1 MLVIRKE
8 QTDVFEEYAL
18 QNFEDEMVVHI
29 KDFSPTLCKVIGD
42 DQVRVAVGKAINRSG
57 NYEFTCRG
65 PIRLF
70 VEMTLLFGHAFDTD
84 SQYPWA
90 PEILHA
96 SSDQMVRADQLY
108 DRILVYQ
115 ERVLDPDPKDMRTAL
130 EGLSDWT
137 GKLEASSPTEF
148 VAAMLREKARISP
161 KKTAYVGEEGLTDL
175 ILEGCAEAGK
185 HWAATVHGQALL
197 GMLMFTFGHAFIDDP
212 LYPWAGKLLENKLL
226 SDPLGRTMA
235 LEKEACAFLERMT
248 AASQEGKQP

>member
-148 VAAMLREKARISP
+148 VAAMLREKARISLP
-161 KKTAYVGEEGLTDL
+161 SCEHRSEPRHNSESKREARRGRAEG
-175 ILEGCAEAGK
+175 
-185 HWAATVHGQALL
+185 
-197 GMLMFTFGHAFIDDP
+197 
-212 LYPWAGKLLENKLL
+212 
-226 SDPLGRTMA
+226 
-235 LEKEACAFLERMT
+235 
-248 AASQEGKQP
+248 